1 MFDKTRRVSVLHRWL
16 ALIDTF
22 LTSRYTADQSAHV
35 TLDNKSLWSIALV
48 ITFNKLYL
56 FSCEVANNFIEAFV
70 FAAGSLTCKL
80 HFSKQRRFERLLL
93 RAFSLKAF
101 FSFIRSAAF
110 CWFTGRAMENFAV
123 SPHTAKR
130 NYKDNGFVCKLI

>member
-101 FSFIRSAAF
+101 FFFHPFSSILLVYRKGDGKL
-110 CWFTGRAMENFAV
+110 CGEP
-123 SPHTAKR
+123 PHRK
-130 NYKDNGFVCKLI
+130 KEL